1 MHQTNNLHVLETS
14 VMLPPDQLKSEL
26 PVTEEISEL
35 VHHSREDIRDI
46 LHGRDQRVLAI
57 VGPCSIHD
65 PQAAID
71 YARRLAG
78 LAERI
83 ADDVLVVMRVY
94 FEKPRTTVGWKGLIN
109 DPHLDGT
116 YDIPL
121 GLRLAR
127 RVLTE
132 VAALGLPTAT
142 EMLDPIVPQYIA
154 DLVSWAAIG
163 ARTAES
169 QTHREMSSGLSMPV
183 GFKNATDGGIDVA
196 VNAIISAA
204 RSHRFLGVDG
214 LGRVSVVRTS
224 GNPDCHL
231 VLRGGADGPNYDAR
245 AVQRA
250 IGQLG
255 SAGANPHLVVD
266 CSHDN
271 SGKDHE
277 RQPDV
282 GTEVAAQIRAG
293 QDSLVGVMIESN
305 IVAGK
310 QSSGGDR
317 SGLVYGQSITDA
329 CVDLPTTEAM
339 LLGLAAAAGHRRRQ
353 AA

>member
-14 VMLPPDQLKSEL
+14 ILLPPDQLKSEV
-26 PVTEEISEL
+26 PITEDVSEL
-35 VHHSREDIRDI
+35 VYHSRDEIRDV
-46 LHGRDQRVLAI
+46 LHGRDPRMLAI

-65 PQAAID
+65 QKAAID
-71 YARRLAG
+71 YAERLA
-78 LAERI
+78 AMRDRI
-83 ADDVLVVMRVY
+83 CSDVLVVMRVY

-121 GLRLAR
+121 GLRMARNVLA
-127 RVLTE
+127 E

-196 VNAIISAA
+196 INAMISAA

-214 LGRVSVVRTS
+214 QGRV
-224 GNPDCHL
+224 
-231 VLRGGADGPNYDAR
+231 
-245 AVQRA
+245 
-250 IGQLG
+250 
-255 SAGANPHLVVD
+255 
-266 CSHDN
+266 
-271 SGKDHE
+271 
-277 RQPDV
+277 
-282 GTEVAAQIRAG
+282 
-293 QDSLVGVMIESN
+293 
-305 IVAGK
+305 
-310 QSSGGDR
+310 
-317 SGLVYGQSITDA
+317 
-329 CVDLPTTEAM
+329 
-339 LLGLAAAAGHRRRQ
+339 
-353 AA
+353 